1 MAVMA
6 CAAGPFHRMNCGTK
20 GEGRRAVAIAF
31 QKAPKDGKPGL
42 LASDEEIARLVEH
55 ARRTDEP
62 PAYVSDTVV
71 EAVGEHLHEPIH
83 WTGRQWA
90 VTDFGVEARNGTY
103 SISKRRLWNEE
114 ADWAGCGRSA
124 PAAGSTWPT
133 SPRRCGWRGGNSR
146 RCRRNSQ
153 TQERETLS
161 LTRPSS
167 RRKDGIQC

>member
-1 MAVMA
+1 
-6 CAAGPFHRMNCGTK
+6 MNRGTK
-20 GEGRRAVAIAF
+20 GEGRRTVAIAF

-42 LASDEEIARLVEH
+42 LASDEEVARLVEH

-114 ADWAGCGRSA
+114 DEWGWVRQVSTRGWIDMADFAEALRLARRQFA
-124 PAAGSTWPT
+124 PLP
-133 SPRRCGWRGGNSR
+133 P
-146 RCRRNSQ
+146 
-153 TQERETLS
+153 E
-161 LTRPSS
+161 
-167 RRKDGIQC
+167 